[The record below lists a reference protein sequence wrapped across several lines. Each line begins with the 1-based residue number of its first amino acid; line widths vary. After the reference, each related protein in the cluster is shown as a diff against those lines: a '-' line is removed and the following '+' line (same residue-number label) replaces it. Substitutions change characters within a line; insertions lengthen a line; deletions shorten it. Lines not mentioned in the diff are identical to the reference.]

1 MKRHLAA
8 VIAAVAVFPALAEDA
23 PPPRNTAE
31 LLELTTPEDW
41 RTPDP
46 SNLLYLELPKGR
58 VIIELA
64 PDFAP
69 KHAANIHTLVAG
81 RFFDGLAVVR
91 VHDGFVTQWGDPQA
105 GEENARALGDASP
118 SLPPEYFRTMI
129 AGEQFTPMPGPDGW
143 APEAGFVQ
151 GFHAARDPATGQIWL
166 PHCYG
171 VVGAGRDLA
180 DDSGNGA
187 ELYAIIGHA
196 PRTLDRNITVVGRVL
211 DGIELLSGLPR
222 GTGPLGF
229 YETPEERTTISSVRF
244 ASDLPEAERTKIEVL
259 RTDSDRFRQL
269 IEIRRNRQDD
279 FYHVPAGY
287 LDLCAMNIPVRL
299 PDEEAAQ

>member
-1 MKRHLAA
+1 MKRRLAA
-8 VIAAVAVFPALAEDA
+8 VIAAVAAIPALAEDA

-31 LLELTTPEDW
+31 LLELTTAEDW
-41 RTPDP
+41 RIPEP

-69 KHAANIHTLVAG
+69 KHAANIHTLVTG
-81 RFFDGLAVVR
+81 HFFDGLAVVR
-91 VHDGFVTQWGDPQA
+91 VHDGFVTQWGDPNA
-105 GEENARALGDASP
+105 GEENARALGDALP
-118 SLPPEYFRTMI
+118 SLPPEYFRAI
-129 AGEQFTPMPGPDGW
+129 VEGEQFTPMPGPDGW
-143 APEAGFVQ
+143 APEGGFVQ
-151 GFHAARDPATGQIWL
+151 GFHAARDPAAGQIWL

-171 VVGAGRDLA
+171 VVGVGRDLA

-229 YETPEERTTISSVRF
+229 YETPEERTTITAVRF
-244 ASDLPEAERTKIEVL
+244 AADLPEDERTKIEVL
-259 RTDSDRFRQL
+259 RTDGDRFRQL

>member
-1 MKRHLAA
+1 MKRTLA
-8 VIAAVAVFPALAEDA
+8 ILVAALACLPAMAEEA
-23 PPPRNTAE
+23 KPPRNTAE

-46 SNLLYLELPKGR
+46 ANLLYLELPKGR

-64 PDFAP
+64 PEFAP
-69 KHAANIHTLVAG
+69 LHAANIRKLVDG

-91 VHDGFVTQWGDPQA
+91 VQDNFVAQWGDPQA
-105 GEENARALGDASP
+105 GEDNARSYGDAAT
-118 SLPPEYFRTMI
+118 SLPPEYFRAMI
-129 AGEQFTPMPGPDGW
+129 AGEPFTPMPGPDGW
-143 APEAGFVQ
+143 APEGGFVQ

-171 VVGAGRDLA
+171 VVGVGRDLA
-180 DDSGNGA
+180 DDSGSGG

-196 PRTLDRNITVVGRVL
+196 PRTLDRNITVVGRIL
-211 DGIELLSGLPR
+211 DGIEHLSALPR

-229 YETPEERTTISSVRF
+229 YETPEERTLISSVRF
-244 ASDLPEAERTKIEVL
+244 AADLPEDERTKIEVL

-269 IEIRRNRQDD
+269 IDIRRNRQDD
-279 FYHVPAGY
+279 FYHTPAGY
-287 LDLCAMNIPVRL
+287 LDLCAMNIPVRK
-299 PDEEAAQ
+299 PDEEKAP